1 MRWRW
6 PIHIHLSTLF
16 VVVFVL
22 SALVIGVQRYRS
34 TTATMIGHAQDR
46 ISSASRE
53 AGLELARG
61 IESASLAANMLSRS
75 SLPPPQSQQSVTEL
89 LPLLK
94 QALRSSEAL
103 EAVFVGYGSG
113 DMFLVRRLRNE
124 GQLKLFEAPEGTRYI
139 LQTINRAAV
148 PAQGHFSFMDEELN
162 SLREEERP
170 AHAQGYD
177 PRSRGWYREA
187 FRAGQTVAGK
197 PYVFFTTKQV
207 GLTISTPVEN
217 SRTVVGADVSVES
230 LGAMLKQ
237 LRITPGSYMAL
248 VLPDGQLLAHSDA
261 ASAVYTAQPDG
272 GFRLLTLAQ
281 LPLPFAARLDAKL
294 QASAQDEPQQSVEDM
309 GGQLWHTAI
318 TGVKAPGGLDLRLII
333 AVPDQE
339 LMADAHAQRRQE
351 IVWNAVAVVLAAL
364 LVVWLSRRIA
374 RPIRHVAEVA
384 RKIQRF
390 DFSAQSRSNTI
401 IREVHELEETIDS
414 MKLTIRR
421 FLNLSE
427 TVSSE
432 QNFDKLLQ
440 LLLSETCAAVKAEG
454 GVLYLA
460 DHGQL
465 RPGAVLLPGQDLSP
479 QALPAFALTEDS
491 LPGAALSA
499 LQTVQRP
506 LDPASRQALGLPAA
520 HAASGPGHAL
530 AVPLVTRKGEP
541 VGCLLLLGQAAFDAG
556 PITFVRALS
565 GTAASTLE
573 TRELIHSQKELFEAF
588 IRLIA
593 GAIDSKS
600 PYTGGHCERVPE
612 LTKMLARA
620 ACEQTEGRWRDFDL
634 DENGWEAVHVAAWL
648 HDCGKITTPEFVVDK
663 ATKLECI
670 YDRIHE
676 VRMRFEVLKRDAQ
689 IQALREQMAGQDAGT
704 VQQRLRDELAQLDA
718 DFAFVCVCNEGGE
731 FMAPEK
737 VERLRAIA
745 ARTWL
750 RTLDDRMGISS
761 EELQR
766 KNRSAA
772 PPLPVEEALLA
783 DKPEHRVE
791 RGPEAVDPFAG
802 LGIQMAKPA
811 LLYDKGELHNLS
823 ISRGTLTEE
832 DRYKINEHIIQT
844 IRMLANLPFPKHLRE
859 VPEIAGG
866 HHEKMDGTG
875 YPKRL
880 QGSQMSPV
888 ARMMAI
894 ADIFEALT
902 ASDRPYKKAKTL
914 SESLRIMKFMVKDQ
928 HIDPDLFELFLRSGV
943 WQDYAQKY
951 LKPDQIDAVRI
962 EDYLPPPPAESP
974 VAA

>member
-6 PIHIHLSTLF
+6 PIHIHLATLF
-16 VVVFVL
+16 AVVFVL
-22 SALVIGVQRYRS
+22 AALAIGIQRYRS
-34 TTATMIGHAQDR
+34 TTATMLSHAQDR

-53 AGLELARG
+53 AGLELTRS
-61 IESASLAANMLSRS
+61 IESANVAANMLSRS
-75 SLPPPQSQQSVTEL
+75 SLPPPQSQQSETEL

-103 EAVFVGYGSG
+103 EAVFVGFGTG

-124 GQLKLFEAPEGTRYI
+124 EQLKLFEAPEGTRYI

-148 PAQGHFSFMDEELN
+148 PAQGHFSYMDEELN
-162 SLREEERP
+162 SLREEDRP
-170 AHAQGYD
+170 NYALSYD
-177 PRSRGWYREA
+177 PRSRSWYREA

-197 PYVFFTTKQV
+197 PYIFFTTKQV

-230 LGAMLKQ
+230 LGRMLEQ
-237 LRITPGSYMAL
+237 LKITPGSYMAL
-248 VLPDGQLLAHSDA
+248 VLPDGQLLAHSDTNN
-261 ASAVYTAQPDG
+261 AVYMTKPDG

-281 LPLPFAARLDAKL
+281 LPRPFAGRLDAKL
-294 QASAQDEPQQSVEDM
+294 QAGADGEPRQGVEEI

-318 TGVKAPGGLDLRLII
+318 TAVKSPGGLDLHLAI

-351 IVWNAVAVVLAAL
+351 ILWNTLAVVVAAL
-364 LVVWLSRRIA
+364 LMVWLSQRIA

-390 DFSAQSRSNTI
+390 DFSTQTRSNTV
-401 IREVHELEETIDS
+401 IREVHELEDTIDE

-440 LLLSETCAAVKAEG
+440 LLLSETCAAIKATG

-460 DHGQL
+460 DHDVLQ
-465 RPGAVLLPGQDLSP
+465 PGAVLLPGQDVSLEALST
-479 QALPAFALTEDS
+479 FAIADDS
-491 LPGAALSA
+491 LVGRALGTLQIVQEHLDSAAQQAMGLGLGAN
-499 LQTVQRP
+499 
-506 LDPASRQALGLPAA
+506 ASR
-520 HAASGPGHAL
+520 HSHAL

-541 VGCLLLLGQAAFDAG
+541 VGCLVLLAETAFDAG
-556 PITFVRALS
+556 PVTFVRALS

-612 LTKMLARA
+612 LTKMLAHA
-620 ACEQTEGRWRDFDL
+620 ACEQTEGIWRDFDL
-634 DENGWEAVHVAAWL
+634 DDNGWEAVHVAAWL

-689 IQALREQMAGQDAGT
+689 IQALREELAGKDAAT
-704 VQQRLRDELAQLDA
+704 VQQWLKDALSQLDA
-718 DFAFVCVCNEGGE
+718 DYAFVCVCNEGGE

-745 ARTWL
+745 GRTWL

-761 EELQR
+761 EELRR
-766 KNRSAA
+766 KNRLTA
-772 PPLPVEEALLA
+772 PALPVEERLLA
-783 DKPEHRVE
+783 DRPEHSVE
-791 RGPEAVDPFAG
+791 RGPGDEDPFAG
-802 LGIQMAKPA
+802 LGIQMARPE
-811 LLYDKGELHNLS
+811 LLYNQGELHNLS

-832 DRYKINEHIIQT
+832 DRYKINEHIVQT
-844 IRMLANLPFPKHLRE
+844 IKMLSNLPFPKHLRA

-880 QGSQMSPV
+880 HGSDMSPV

-943 WQDYAQKY
+943 WQAYAQKY
-951 LKPDQIDAVRI
+951 LRPEQIDPVRI
-962 EDYLPPPPAESP
+962 EDYLPGQ
-974 VAA
+974 AAASGAAS